1 MLIPDDWFFLYCAD
15 YNQTLMDSGSSINN
29 SSRQIAKAAGT
40 VMVAFVLSSLLGLVR
55 QILFSNAY
63 GAGSELDA
71 FNSAN
76 RVSETL
82 FNLVAGGALSSA
94 FIPVFTTLLSKGQNR
109 QAWILASAMGNLL
122 VLVLSV
128 AGLIVTFFAPQVVRY
143 ALAPGF
149 ASNPLLFNVTVD
161 LLRWMLPSAVIFALS
176 GLVMS
181 ILNSHQVFFIPAL
194 SPAMY
199 QLGLI
204 IGVTILR
211 PYGVYGLA
219 WGVLIGSIGHLGLQ
233 LPSLIRLKGKYF
245 FILGLNLP
253 AVREVLFLMLPRLLG
268 VAVVQLNFW
277 VNVNLASR
285 MIEGSVAALSFGF
298 ALMLMVQVAIAQSV
312 ATAALP
318 TFSAQVAGG
327 LFEEMRSSLSSILRW
342 LLLLSIP
349 ASVGLV
355 ILSQPLVA
363 ALYQRGNF
371 TPQDTL
377 MVAWAL
383 VWYAV
388 GLVGHSIV
396 EILARA
402 FYALHDTKTP
412 VFVGIVAMSLNVLF
426 SVLFAAGFSR
436 LGWMPFGGLALA
448 NSLATA
454 LEMVAL
460 VLFMRRRLNGLQGRR
475 IAIGFV
481 QASIGAFLMA
491 ITLIG
496 WVYWSGAYPAII
508 RLFAG
513 VCLGG
518 FVYLA
523 ILWMMKTSE
532 IRSLVTVGSRY
543 LAGFHNRRP

>member
-1 MLIPDDWFFLYCAD
+1 
-15 YNQTLMDSGSSINN
+15 MDAGNTSTTA
-29 SSRQIAKAAGT
+29 SRRIVRAAST

-63 GAGSELDA
+63 GAGNELDA

-94 FIPVFTTLLSKGQNR
+94 FIPVFTTLLTKGQNR
-109 QAWILASAMGNLL
+109 QAWILASVMGNLI
-122 VLVLSV
+122 VLVLSFTGLLV
-128 AGLIVTFFAPQVVRY
+128 ALFAPQVVRY

-149 ASNPLLFNVTVD
+149 TTNPELFATTVS

-176 GLVMS
+176 GLIMS

-199 QLGLI
+199 QVGLI
-204 IGVTILR
+204 FGVTILR

-219 WGVLIGSIGHLGLQ
+219 WGVLIGAMGHLGLQ
-233 LPSLIRLKGKYF
+233 IPSLLRLKGKYS
-245 FILGLNLP
+245 FILGLNMP
-253 AVREVLFLMLPRLLG
+253 AVREVIVLMLPRLLG

-285 MIEGSVAALSFGF
+285 MTEGSVAALSFGF

-312 ATAALP
+312 ATASLP

-327 LFEEMRSSLSSILRW
+327 QLDDLRTTLSSILRW
-342 LLLLSIP
+342 LLMLSIP
-349 ASVGLV
+349 ASLGLV
-355 ILSQPLVA
+355 LLSQPLVA
-363 ALYQRGNF
+363 TLYQRGNF
-371 TPQDTL
+371 TAQDTQ

-383 VWYAV
+383 IWYAT

-396 EILARA
+396 EILARS

-412 VFVGIVAMSLNVLF
+412 VLVGIATMSLNVILSFAF
-426 SVLFAAGFSR
+426 SAVFDQ
-436 LGWMPFGGLALA
+436 LGWMPLGGLALA

-454 LEMVAL
+454 LEMFTL
-460 VLFMRRRLNGLQGRR
+460 IILMSRRLNGLQGKS
-475 IAIGFV
+475 IWIGIF
-481 QASIGAFLMA
+481 QAFAGALGMA
-491 ITLIG
+491 LVLIVWLRG
-496 WVYWSGAYPAII
+496 SADFISII
-508 RLFAG
+508 RLSVG
-513 VCLGG
+513 LILGG
-518 FVYLA
+518 FVYLI
-523 ILWMMKTSE
+523 ILWVLNVKE
-532 IRSLVTVGSRY
+532 IRTIVVMGERFL
-543 LAGFHNRRP
+543 RRTRAKKL